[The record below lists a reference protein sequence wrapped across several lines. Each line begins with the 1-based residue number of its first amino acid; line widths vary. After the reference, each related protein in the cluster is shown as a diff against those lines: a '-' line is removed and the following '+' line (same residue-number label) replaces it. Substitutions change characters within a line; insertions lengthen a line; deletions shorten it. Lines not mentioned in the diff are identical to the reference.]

1 LFRIFDEFSQQVS
14 IFEKH
19 FDDDLCAYKYARL
32 LAQENVVEIWD
43 GGYLVAYVK
52 LGDANQ
58 KRPACGLGVQ
68 KPGRRRPQMT
78 QKRSN
83 RALMICGPLECR
95 SQSPAKRNCN

>member
-52 LGDANQ
+52 LGDVAPT
-58 KRPACGLGVQ
+58 KSDP
-68 KPGRRRPQMT
+68 
-78 QKRSN
+78 
-83 RALMICGPLECR
+83 RAVLECR
-95 SQSPAKRNCN
+95 SPAGDVPK